1 MQRMMMNATC
11 RALGSGL
18 LGLAVMGLAACGTHA
33 LTATMSRSATVSTGE
48 PGGSSAA
55 TSGSEL
61 PPGCSPED
69 AKENC
74 HHWIVLEG
82 LTVEEATRQARAAG
96 FTLDI
101 RVMPLEQYD
110 DTCKVN
116 TVCRAD
122 PKRWQLNSD
131 ELGLWVNPKVT
142 IAAPD

>member
-1 MQRMMMNATC
+1 MNATC

-18 LGLAVMGLAACGTHA
+18 VGLAVMGLAACGTHA
-33 LTATMSRSATVSTGE
+33 LTATMSRSATVSTGASVSSE

-55 TSGSEL
+55 TGSEL

-101 RVMPLEQYD
+101 RVLTLDRYD
-110 DTCKVN
+110 ETCKVN
-116 TVCRAD
+116 TVCLAD

-142 IAAPD
+142 ITAPD